1 MTLRPAL
8 ARVVRRRRH
17 WALPFAR
24 AFGRAAAV
32 EDEGREAQPPVVPL
46 NRDEDFLR
54 RLREAGL

>member
-1 MTLRPAL
+1 MTLRPSP
-8 ARVVRRRRH
+8 ARIVRRRRQ

-24 AFGRAAAV
+24 AFGRPAAV
-32 EDEGREAQPPVVPL
+32 EDADREANLPAAPL